1 MAASADTVIIPF
13 RPHTAAP
20 PHTMIAIHPLPHFD
34 PARFVALAS
43 GHTTTTAVYR
53 HTNHHL
59 GPDGTVPLFMKRPL
73 T

>member
-1 MAASADTVIIPF
+1 
-13 RPHTAAP
+13 
-20 PHTMIAIHPLPHFD
+20 MIAIHPLPHFD